1 MDLQCVVT
9 VLIYDDDAAA
19 DDDDNGGI
27 NNSEF
32 KPKERRAITQSTVEV
47 LREKFSKWMKK
58 YPDLAR
64 ERLTQRTSLSQF
76 HETINRKFMKMTEPE
91 VRELFK
97 VLDIDK
103 CGFVDGEVAQVIQSS
118 LVDTLYTYT

>member
-1 MDLQCVVT
+1 
-9 VLIYDDDAAA
+9 
-19 DDDDNGGI
+19 
-27 NNSEF
+27 
-32 KPKERRAITQSTVEV
+32 
-47 LREKFSKWMKK
+47 MKK

-103 CGFVDGEVAQVIQSS
+103 CGFIDGEVAQVV
-118 LVDTLYTYT
+118 LTPLEYTLHTH